1 MEKKFPF
8 HGSTNFFQETLDSLS
23 IHLAILNEQGVIV
36 AVNDSWRHFGMTN
49 QYEDSNWG
57 VGRNYLGICQDA
69 IGAQNEDA
77 RKAAEA
83 IQQLLCGE
91 KDSFQMEY
99 PCHKNTEQ
107 RWFLLS
113 LTRFNFAGQTWLVAA
128 HKDISQ
134 GTVAEQGL
142 QLRNRAMAAAD
153 EGITITDATQI
164 GNPIIYANSG
174 FLRITGYSLNQVLG
188 RNCRFLQGPET
199 DQQAIEIIRQALR
212 TQTSCTVELL
222 NYDVDEH
229 PFWNKLSITPIKD
242 GVGQTTHYVGIQS
255 DITEKKQMEETLRQR
270 TEELEELNT
279 RLVNSEQALLRQNAN
294 KDKFF
299 SIISHDLKSPFHSI
313 LGFAEIL
320 SGDLSDFTLEEI
332 RLYGNHIHVGAQNLL
347 NLLENLMQWTRL
359 QSGRMGYQPEPLLL
373 RERVEMVLSLL
384 QGNLLAKKIHFDCS
398 LDPEMLVYA
407 DRTHLSLLMQN
418 LVSNAIKFTQEQGK
432 IQVCA
437 NQQDDMIIICVE
449 DNGVG
454 IAPQRLSDLFQLE
467 TSFSTVGT
475 ANEKGTGLGLI
486 LCHELVREN
495 SGQIW
500 AESILGEGSRFYFT
514 LPSSIQA
521 LTVLD
526 EDFRLK
532 QN

>member
-1 MEKKFPF
+1 MEKALPF
-8 HGSTNFFQETLDSLS
+8 RSSTNFFQNTLDALS
-23 IHLAILNEQGVIV
+23 VHLAILDEQGVIV
-36 AVNDSWRHFGMTN
+36 AVNDAWRRFGMAN
-49 QYEDSNWG
+49 HYEDSNWG
-57 VGRNYLGICQDA
+57 VGRNYLGICQEA
-69 IGAQNEDA
+69 IGNQTENAKNV
-77 RKAAEA
+77 AEA

-91 KDSFQMEY
+91 KDDFQMEY
-99 PCHKNTEQ
+99 PCHSDTEQ

-113 LTRFNFAGQTWLVAA
+113 LTRFNFEDQTWLVAA
-128 HKDISQ
+128 HKDISK

-153 EGITITDATQI
+153 EGITITDATQT

-174 FLRITGYSLNQVLG
+174 FLRITGYSLDQVLG
-188 RNCRFLQGPET
+188 RNCRFLQGPKT
-199 DQQAIEIIRQALR
+199 DQQTIETIRQALR
-212 TQTSCTVELL
+212 THTSCTVELL
-222 NYDVDEH
+222 NYDVDER
-229 PFWNKLSITPIKD
+229 PFWNKLSITPIKNEM
-242 GVGQTTHYVGIQS
+242 GQTTHYVGIQS
-255 DITEKKQMEETLRQR
+255 DITEKKQMEATLRQR
-270 TEELEELNT
+270 TEELEELNA
-279 RLVNSEQALLRQNAN
+279 RLVDSEQALLRQNAN

-332 RLYGNHIHVGAQNLL
+332 QSYGSHIHVGAQNLL

-359 QSGRMGYQPEPLLL
+359 QSGHMGYQPEPVLL
-373 RERVEMVLSLL
+373 RERVGMVLSLL
-384 QGNLLAKKIHFDCS
+384 QGNLITKKIHFECS

-407 DRTHLSLLMQN
+407 DRTHLSLVMQN
-418 LVSNAIKFTQEQGK
+418 LVSNAIKFTQEKGK
-432 IQVCA
+432 IEVYA
-437 NQQDDMIIICVE
+437 SQQDDMIIICVA

-454 IAPQRLSDLFQLE
+454 IASQHLSDLFQIE

-495 SGQIW
+495 GGQIW
-500 AESILGEGSRFYFT
+500 AESTLSEGSRFYFT
-514 LPSSIQA
+514 LPSSIRA
-521 LTVLD
+521 LAVLD
-526 EDFRLK
+526 EDSSLK

>member
-1 MEKKFPF
+1 MK
-8 HGSTNFFQETLDSLS
+8 
-23 IHLAILNEQGVIV
+23 
-36 AVNDSWRHFGMTN
+36 
-49 QYEDSNWG
+49 
-57 VGRNYLGICQDA
+57 
-69 IGAQNEDA
+69 
-77 RKAAEA
+77 
-83 IQQLLCGE
+83 
-91 KDSFQMEY
+91 Y
-99 PCHKNTEQ
+99 PCHSDTEQ
-107 RWFLLS
+107 RWFSLS
-113 LTRFNFAGQTWLVAA
+113 LTRFNFGERTWVVAA
-128 HKDISQ
+128 HENISQ
-134 GTVAEQGL
+134 STLAEQGL
-142 QLRNRAMAAAD
+142 GLRDRAMEVAD
-153 EGITITDATQI
+153 EGITITDATQRE
-164 GNPIIYANSG
+164 NPIIYANSG
-174 FLRITGYSLNQVLG
+174 FLSITGYSPDQVLG

-199 DQQAIEIIRQALR
+199 DQQTIEVIRQALR
-212 TQTSCTVELL
+212 TKTSCTVELL
-222 NYDVDEH
+222 NYAVDGR
-229 PFWNKLSITPIKD
+229 PFWNKLSITPIRD
-242 GVGQTTHYVGIQS
+242 EGGQTTHYVGIQS
-255 DITEKKQMEETLRQR
+255 DITEKKQMEATLRQR
-270 TEELEELNT
+270 TEELEELNA

-332 RLYGNHIHVGAQNLL
+332 QSYGNHIHVGAQNLL

-407 DRTHLSLLMQN
+407 DRTHLSLVMQN
-418 LVSNAIKFTQEQGK
+418 LVSNAIKFTQQQGK
-432 IQVCA
+432 IQVYA
-437 NQQDDMIIICVE
+437 SQQDDMIIICIA

-454 IAPQRLSDLFQLE
+454 IASQRLSDLFQIE

-495 SGQIW
+495 GGQIW
-500 AESILGEGSRFYFT
+500 AESTLGEGSRFYFT
-514 LPSSIQA
+514 LPSSIRA
-521 LTVLD
+521 LAVLD
-526 EDFRLK
+526 EDSSLK

>member
-1 MEKKFPF
+1 MEKALPF
-8 HGSTNFFQETLDSLS
+8 RSSTNFFQKTLDSLS
-23 IHLAILNEQGVIV
+23 VHLAILNEQGVIV
-36 AVNDSWRHFGMTN
+36 AVNDAWRHLGIAN
-49 QYEDSNWG
+49 HYEDSNWG
-57 VGRNYLGICQDA
+57 VGRNYLEICQEA
-69 IGAQNEDA
+69 IGTQTEDA
-77 RKAAEA
+77 KNAAEA
-83 IQQLLCGE
+83 IQQMLCGE
-91 KDSFQMEY
+91 KNAFQMEY
-99 PCHKNTEQ
+99 PCHSETEQ

-113 LTRFNFAGQTWLVAA
+113 LTRFNFEDKTWLVAA
-128 HKDISQ
+128 HKDISK

-153 EGITITDATQI
+153 EGITITDATQT

-174 FLRITGYSLNQVLG
+174 FLRITGYELDQVLG
-188 RNCRFLQGPET
+188 HNCRFLQGPET
-199 DQQAIEIIRQALR
+199 DQNTIETIRQALR
-212 TQTSCTVELL
+212 THTSCTVELL
-222 NYDVDEH
+222 NYAVDGR
-229 PFWNKLSITPIKD
+229 PFWNKLSITPIRD
-242 GVGQTTHYVGIQS
+242 GGGQTTHYIGIQS
-255 DITEKKQMEETLRQR
+255 DITEKKQMEATLRQR
-270 TEELEELNT
+270 TEELEELNA
-279 RLVNSEQALLRQNAN
+279 RLINSEQALLRQNAN

-320 SGDLSDFTLEEI
+320 SGNLSDFTLEEI
-332 RLYGNHIHVGAQNLL
+332 QSYGNHIHVGAQNLL

-407 DRTHLSLLMQN
+407 DRTHLSLMMQN
-418 LVSNAIKFTQEQGK
+418 LISNAIKFTQQRGK
-432 IQVCA
+432 IQVSA
-437 NQQDDMIIICVE
+437 SQQDGTIIICVA

-454 IAPQRLSDLFQLE
+454 IASQHLSDLFQIE

-486 LCHELVREN
+486 LCHELVHEN

-500 AESILGEGSRFYFT
+500 AESALGEGSRFYFT
-514 LPSSIQA
+514 LPSSIRA
-521 LTVLD
+521 LAVLN
-526 EDFRLK
+526 EDSRIK

>member
-1 MEKKFPF
+1 MEKVLPF
-8 HGSTNFFQETLDSLS
+8 HSSTKFFQETLDSLP
-23 IHLAILNEQGVIV
+23 IHIAILDEQGVIV
-36 AVNDSWRHFGMTN
+36 AVNDAWRHFGMAN
-49 QYEDSNWG
+49 SYKDPNWG
-57 VGRNYLGICQDA
+57 IGRNYLGICQEA
-69 IGAQNEDA
+69 IGVQTEDA
-77 RKAAEA
+77 RNVAEA
-83 IQQLLCGE
+83 IQQLLSGE
-91 KDSFQMEY
+91 RSSFQMEY
-99 PCHKNTEQ
+99 PCHSDTKQ
-107 RWFLLS
+107 RWFSLS
-113 LTRFNFAGQTWLVAA
+113 LTHFSFSKRTWVVAA
-128 HKDISQ
+128 HEDISQ
-134 GTVAEQGL
+134 SALIEQGL

-153 EGITITDATQI
+153 EGITITDATQN

-174 FLRITGYSLNQVLG
+174 FLRITGYQLDQVLG
-188 RNCRFLQGPET
+188 HNCRFLQGPET
-199 DQQAIEIIRQALR
+199 NQNTIETIRQALR
-212 TQTSCTVELL
+212 TKTSCTVELL
-222 NYDVDEH
+222 NYAVDGR
-229 PFWNKLSITPIKD
+229 PFWNKLSITPIRD
-242 GVGQTTHYVGIQS
+242 GAGKTTHYIGIQS
-255 DITEKKQMEETLRQR
+255 DITEKKQMEATLRQR
-270 TEELEELNT
+270 TEELEELNA
-279 RLVNSEQALLRQNAN
+279 RLVDSEQALLRQNAN

-332 RLYGNHIHVGAQNLL
+332 QSYGNHIHVGAQNLL

-407 DRTHLSLLMQN
+407 DRTHLSLVMQN
-418 LVSNAIKFTQEQGK
+418 LISNAIKFTQQQGK
-432 IQVCA
+432 IQVYA
-437 NQQDDMIIICVE
+437 SQQDGTIIICVA

-454 IAPQRLSDLFQLE
+454 IASQHLSDLFQIE

-495 SGQIW
+495 GGQIW
-500 AESILGEGSRFYFT
+500 AESALGEGSRFYFT
-514 LPSSIQA
+514 LPSSIRA
-521 LTVLD
+521 LAVLN
-526 EDFRLK
+526 ENSRIK